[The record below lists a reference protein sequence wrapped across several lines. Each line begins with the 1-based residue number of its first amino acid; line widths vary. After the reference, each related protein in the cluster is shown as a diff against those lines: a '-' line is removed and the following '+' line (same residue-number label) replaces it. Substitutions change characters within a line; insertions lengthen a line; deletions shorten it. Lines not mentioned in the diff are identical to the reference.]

1 MELVNKCPYD
11 LGKLIK
17 LNTVCLDNEKIRK
30 RINESQQIKIERVP
44 SILVVD
50 EKNGG
55 IEKYEHSKALEWL
68 NEVCIKLENKFNP
81 PPPHPPPPPTQPQQ
95 VFVQPLPQKLPEPP
109 TEQVYVSEPLPTPL
123 PQQQEENKPQKNKK
137 KSKKG
142 FTSLDDINTDEE
154 DNPEIVPIKK
164 IPAIIRNDK
173 NSFEISDFGD
183 DNFDV
188 GIDRQLNN
196 SKRAIKKDVV
206 EGIKSN
212 KNISAIAMEI
222 QKTREQ
228 EDSARKSFGEV

>member
-1 MELVNKCPYD
+1 MEDTYCVLLYSKFSPVSNKIMELVNKCPYD

-137 KSKKG
+137 PLKK
-142 FTSLDDINTDEE
+142 TLT
-154 DNPEIVPIKK
+154 VPRCPRTRWRRTRASR
-164 IPAIIRNDK
+164 PARP
-173 NSFEISDFGD
+173 
-183 DNFDV
+183 
-188 GIDRQLNN
+188 
-196 SKRAIKKDVV
+196 
-206 EGIKSN
+206 
-212 KNISAIAMEI
+212 
-222 QKTREQ
+222 
-228 EDSARKSFGEV
+228 